1 MAMSRWLAPGVVVSL
16 GVAIAACDSP
26 DHRDDQETVT
36 TKQTALTTSLFLPY
50 VAYATGSF
58 PEAVIDACE
67 TITDRDPFLTL
78 EGLRLVHER
87 NRA

>member
-1 MAMSRWLAPGVVVSL
+1 MVSL
-16 GVAIAACDSP
+16 GVDEE
-26 DHRDDQETVT
+26 DVTVI
-36 TKQTALTTSLFLPY
+36 
-50 VAYATGSF
+50 VTGSY

-87 NRA
+87 NHA